1 MMPLSVLAE
10 LNRLVNRLNISC
22 QRIFTYEVLHALGGQ
37 EIPSDLLLQS
47 LVLVDL
53 VEDKGTPES

>member
-10 LNRLVNRLNISC
+10 LNRLVNRLKSC
-22 QRIFTYEVLHALGGQ
+22 QRSFTYEVLHALGSQ
-37 EIPSDLLLQS
+37 EIPSNLLLES